1 MEMTGVSGVISPL
14 NTDRNTLIN
23 IQHSSIKM
31 LISGPAASQT
41 PLLAHQNAVIK
52 FHEGA
57 RRG

>member
-31 LISGPAASQT
+31 LISV
-41 PLLAHQNAVIK
+41 PLPPKHP
-52 FHEGA
+52 F
-57 RRG
+57 

>member
-1 MEMTGVSGVISPL
+1 MTGVSGVISPL
-14 NTDRNTLIN
+14 NADRNTLIN

-41 PLLAHQNAVIK
+41 PLLAHQNVIIK

-57 RRG
+57 Q